1 MTRAGPGRPGKRQ
14 QIEGSKT
21 MNNAR
26 RKVLNSIIAR
36 LEDLQT
42 DLQGVLDEE
51 QEAYENMP
59 EGLQASERGEAME
72 TAIDNMAEAVDA
84 FEDLASLI
92 QEAIGE

>member
-1 MTRAGPGRPGKRQ
+1 
-14 QIEGSKT
+14 

-51 QEAYENMP
+51 QGAYDALP

>member
-1 MTRAGPGRPGKRQ
+1 
-14 QIEGSKT
+14 